1 MTADSGR
8 WRMVDGRFSSIHCH
22 PKWTGRTPERD
33 STTAL
38 RTDSDGGPIRFRL
51 KRTQQDN
58 GGRSASMTYLT
69 LYFIYFILTNDDGG
83 GRKRTTADQVRT
95 STSPDRKWYHVAM
108 QYLTFCIDFKQHRW
122 IFIYRDINM
131 FKLCLNYLVL
141 KTLTKT
147 LQLRFS
153 VWNQNKS
160 TFWDYLFIKVSN
172 RVELNLNKNYFK

>member
-8 WRMVDGRFSSIHCH
+8 WRMVDGRFSSINCH

-58 GGRSASMTYLT
+58 GGRSMTYLT
-69 LYFIYFILTNDDGG
+69 LYFIYFILTNAVSFKRTILGRRNFCQEGG
-83 GRKRTTADQVRT
+83 GRRKRTTADQVRT

-141 KTLTKT
+141 RPLTKT
-147 LQLRFS
+147 
-153 VWNQNKS
+153 
-160 TFWDYLFIKVSN
+160 
-172 RVELNLNKNYFK
+172 